1 MAQWTKN
8 QAHMPKHLPAWTLRA
23 ISLASVDASRA
34 RSPTGGGARV
44 AGIRSHAI
52 PEAVD
57 LGSHSAAVFAN
68 VARNA
73 GMSVGFQGCC
83 SVLFADLD
91 GAKHFRLDVS
101 LARYPKQAGH
111 DAIQRYAGK
120 PS

>member
-1 MAQWTKN
+1 MDKKPG
-8 QAHMPKHLPAWTLRA
+8 AHAEA
-23 ISLASVDASRA
+23 
-34 RSPTGGGARV
+34 PTGLDPSRDFARQRRFQPCSFADWKGGARV
-44 AGIRSHAI
+44 AGIRLHAI